1 MRGWAYIFGVLAAV
15 GIVALLIT
23 DNRVDGET
31 VAPQA
36 DNTTSELSAGSFQA
50 AISLLSPV
58 TSIQMLIAGGTLP
71 PEAEAPLNEAAT
83 QYQQALTVPPT
94 EAAVLL
100 EQSLASLNDAEAI
113 VESAA
118 EDASNQASQEALK
131 RSAAAIDAIQDRV
144 ESDLQLVQETGSP
157 VPSVVSEGDEK

>member
-1 MRGWAYIFGVLAAV
+1 MRGWAYLFGVLAAV

-36 DNTTSELSAGSFQA
+36 GNTTSELSAGSFQA
-50 AISLLSPV
+50 AIGLLSPV

-71 PEAEAPLNEAAT
+71 PEAEAPLTEAAT

-113 VESAA
+113 VKDAA

-131 RSAAAIDAIQDRV
+131 RSAAAIDAITARV
-144 ESDLQLVQETGSP
+144 ESDLALVQETGSP
-157 VPSVVSEGDEK
+157 VPSVVVEGEEK

>member
-1 MRGWAYIFGVLAAV
+1 MGVSLRSLAAV

-50 AISLLSPV
+50 AIGLLSPV

-71 PEAEAPLNEAAT
+71 QEAEASLTEAAT

-131 RSAAAIDAIQDRV
+131 RSAAAIDAIAARV
-144 ESDLQLVQETGSP
+144 GIRSGACPGNGKSH
-157 VPSVVSEGDEK
+157 SIGCR

>member
-1 MRGWAYIFGVLAAV
+1 MRGWAYFFGVLAAV

-36 DNTTSELSAGSFQA
+36 DNTTSELSAGSLQA

-71 PEAEAPLNEAAT
+71 PEAEAPLTEAAD
-83 QYQQALTVPPT
+83 QYQQALTTPPA

-100 EQSLASLNDAEAI
+100 EQSLASLNEAESI
-113 VESAA
+113 VEGAA

-157 VPSVVSEGDEK
+157 VPSVVVEGEDK